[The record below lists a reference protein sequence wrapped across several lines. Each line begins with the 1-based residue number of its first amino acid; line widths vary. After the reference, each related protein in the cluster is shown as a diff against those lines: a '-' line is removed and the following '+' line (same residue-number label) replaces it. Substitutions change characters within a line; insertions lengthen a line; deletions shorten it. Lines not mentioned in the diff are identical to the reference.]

1 MMINTEK
8 DKFSDKYFSNKGK
21 KTTTS
26 KIIKIVFF
34 IVFVAFIINYILI
47 FNVMKRINNIS
58 ERTKIFENF
67 LKNKNIFSVNEKS
80 EGLLD
85 VEFDEKAKNKYIE
98 NQLHFCNSNDL
109 FNDPEIEN
117 RINKVKASLNGIS
130 FDMYVYK
137 NNDVVSKFISNVR
150 NWEATSTNYLIK
162 SLDYYSQKKKLSK
175 NDITILDIG
184 ANVGWYSFYFSKMG
198 YELISFEVSHTNDY
212 ILKKNFCL
220 NKDSK
225 ITIINKG
232 IGLKE
237 EKCLLRHPPWNEGNG
252 IILCGD
258 NNKISGNSKEYLT
271 ESVEFTKL
279 SNYIPYLSK
288 KNLALIK
295 LDVEGSE
302 GKVINSGIE
311 LITKYHVPFLFAEFN
326 IDYLKMQGTD
336 PKTLLEIFINNDYLI
351 STYDFLSKRYSSVDD
366 LLKISRAN
374 LYIVYSKF
382 LE

>member
-1 MMINTEK
+1 
-8 DKFSDKYFSNKGK
+8 
-21 KTTTS
+21 
-26 KIIKIVFF
+26 
-34 IVFVAFIINYILI
+34 
-47 FNVMKRINNIS
+47 
-58 ERTKIFENF
+58 
-67 LKNKNIFSVNEKS
+67 
-80 EGLLD
+80 
-85 VEFDEKAKNKYIE
+85 
-98 NQLHFCNSNDL
+98 
-109 FNDPEIEN
+109 
-117 RINKVKASLNGIS
+117 
-130 FDMYVYK
+130 MYVYK
-137 NNDVVSKFISNVR
+137 NNDVVSKLISYAR

-212 ILKKNFCL
+212 ILKKTFCL
-220 NKDSK
+220 NQDSK
-225 ITIINKG
+225 VTIINKG
-232 IGLKE
+232 IGFKE
-237 EKCLLRHPPWNEGNG
+237 EKCLLQHEPNNVGNG

-258 NNKISGNSKEYLT
+258 NYQMSINSKEHLT
-271 ESVEFTKL
+271 ENIEFTKL

-311 LITKYHVPFLFAEFN
+311 LITKYHVPFLFVEFN

-351 STYDFLSKRYSSVDD
+351 STYNFLSKRYSSIDD
-366 LLKISRAN
+366 LLIVSRAD

>member
-1 MMINTEK
+1 M
-8 DKFSDKYFSNKGK
+8 
-21 KTTTS
+21 
-26 KIIKIVFF
+26 
-34 IVFVAFIINYILI
+34 
-47 FNVMKRINNIS
+47 
-58 ERTKIFENF
+58 
-67 LKNKNIFSVNEKS
+67 
-80 EGLLD
+80 
-85 VEFDEKAKNKYIE
+85 EFDEKAKNKYIE

-137 NNDVVSKFISNVR
+137 NNDVVSKLISNVR

-311 LITKYHVPFLFAEFN
+311 LITKYHVPFLFVEFT

-351 STYDFLSKRYSSVDD
+351 STYNFLSKRYSSIDD
-366 LLKISRAN
+366 LLKVSRAD